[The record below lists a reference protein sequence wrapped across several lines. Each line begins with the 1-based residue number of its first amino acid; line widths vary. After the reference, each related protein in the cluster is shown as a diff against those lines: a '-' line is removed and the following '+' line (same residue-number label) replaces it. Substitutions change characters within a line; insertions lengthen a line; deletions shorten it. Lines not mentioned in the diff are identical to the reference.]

1 MSYVGDS
8 INASPTIA
16 ERAGAAIPGG
26 AGLAVKYDANGCIVP
41 CATAG
46 EPALGVI
53 IMQQG
58 DVAVGDSV
66 TVQIKDVATC
76 VSGGAVSKGALV
88 AVNASAQAVAAGAG
102 DFAIGMALSGAAA
115 AGQMVQ
121 VQICKCGFV
130 PEAKA

>member
-1 MSYVGDS
+1 MSYIGDS

-66 TVQIKDVATC
+66 TVQVKDVATC

-88 AVNASAQAVAAGAG
+88 AVNASAQAVAAEAGA
-102 DFAIGMALSGAAA
+102 FAIGMALSGASA

-130 PEAKA
+130 PEAK

>member
-1 MSYVGDS
+1 MSYIGDS

-88 AVNASAQAVAAGAG
+88 AVNASAQAVAAEAGA
-102 DFAIGMALSGAAA
+102 FAIGMALSGASA

-130 PEAKA
+130 PEAKE

>member
-1 MSYVGDS
+1 MSYIGDS

-102 DFAIGMALSGAAA
+102 DFAICMALSGAAA

-130 PEAKA
+130 PEAKE

>member
-1 MSYVGDS
+1 MSYIGNS

-16 ERAGAAIPGG
+16 GRAGAAIPGG

-88 AVNASAQAVAAGAG
+88 AVNASAQAVAAEAGA
-102 DFAIGMALSGAAA
+102 FAIGMALSGASA

-130 PEAKA
+130 PEAK

>member
-1 MSYVGDS
+1 MSYIGDS

>member
-1 MSYVGDS
+1 MSYIGDS

-88 AVNASAQAVAAGAG
+88 AVNAGAQAVAAGAG
-102 DFAIGMALSGAAA
+102 DFAIGMALSGASA

-130 PEAKA
+130 PEAK

>member
-1 MSYVGDS
+1 MSYIGDS

-88 AVNASAQAVAAGAG
+88 AVNASAQAVAAEGG

-130 PEAKA
+130 PEAK

>member
-1 MSYVGDS
+1 MSYIGDS

-16 ERAGAAIPGG
+16 ERAGASIPGG

-102 DFAIGMALSGAAA
+102 DFAIGMALSGASA

-130 PEAKA
+130 PEAK

>member
-1 MSYVGDS
+1 MSYIGDS

-41 CATAG
+41 CAAAG

-88 AVNASAQAVAAGAG
+88 AVNASAQAVAAEAG
-102 DFAIGMALSGAAA
+102 NFAIGMALSGASA

-130 PEAKA
+130 PAAKE

>member
-1 MSYVGDS
+1 MSYIGDS

-88 AVNASAQAVAAGAG
+88 AVNSSAQAVAAGAG
-102 DFAIGMALSGAAA
+102 DFAIGMALSGASA
-115 AGQMVQ
+115 AGQMMQ
-121 VQICKCGFV
+121 VQICKSGFV
-130 PEAKA
+130 PEAK

>member
-1 MSYVGDS
+1 MSYIGDS

-46 EPALGVI
+46 DPALGVI

-58 DVAVGDSV
+58 DVRKRRRGELGRA
-66 TVQIKDVATC
+66 
-76 VSGGAVSKGALV
+76 GG
-88 AVNASAQAVAAGAG
+88 
-102 DFAIGMALSGAAA
+102 
-115 AGQMVQ
+115 GQRERTGG
-121 VQICKCGFV
+121 CS
-130 PEAKA
+130 

>member
-1 MSYVGDS
+1 MSYIGDS

-16 ERAGAAIPGG
+16 GRAGAAIPGG

-88 AVNASAQAVAAGAG
+88 AVNASAQAVAAEAGA
-102 DFAIGMALSGAAA
+102 FAIGMALSGASA

-130 PEAKA
+130 PEAK

>member
-1 MSYVGDS
+1 MSYIGDS

-76 VSGGAVSKGALV
+76 VSGGAVSKGALE

-102 DFAIGMALSGAAA
+102 DFAIGMALSGASA

-130 PEAKA
+130 PEAK

>member
-1 MSYVGDS
+1 MSYIGDS

-26 AGLAVKYDANGCIVP
+26 AGLVVKYDANGCIVP

-58 DVAVGDSV
+58 DVTVGDSV

-88 AVNASAQAVAAGAG
+88 AVNASAQAVAAEAG
-102 DFAIGMALSGAAA
+102 DFAIGMALSGASA

-130 PEAKA
+130 PEAKE

>member
-1 MSYVGDS
+1 MSYIGDS

-88 AVNASAQAVAAGAG
+88 AVNASAQAVEAEAGA
-102 DFAIGMALSGAAA
+102 FAIGMALSGASA

-130 PEAKA
+130 PAAKE

>member
-1 MSYVGDS
+1 MSYIGDS

-88 AVNASAQAVAAGAG
+88 AVNASAQAVAAEAGA
-102 DFAIGMALSGAAA
+102 FAIGMALSGASA

-130 PEAKA
+130 PEAK

>member
-1 MSYVGDS
+1 MSYIGDS

-16 ERAGAAIPGG
+16 GRAGAAIPGG

-66 TVQIKDVATC
+66 TVQIKDVA
-76 VSGGAVSKGALV
+76 
-88 AVNASAQAVAAGAG
+88 VAAEAGA
-102 DFAIGMALSGAAA
+102 FAIGMALSGASA

-130 PEAKA
+130 PEAK

>member
-1 MSYVGDS
+1 MSYIGDS

-26 AGLAVKYDANGCIVP
+26 VGLAVKYDANGHIVP

-130 PEAKA
+130 PEAK

>member
-1 MSYVGDS
+1 MSYIGDS

-88 AVNASAQAVAAGAG
+88 AVNANAQAVAAGAG
-102 DFAIGMALSGAAA
+102 DFAIGMALSGASA

-130 PEAKA
+130 PEAK

>member
-1 MSYVGDS
+1 MSYIGDS

-88 AVNASAQAVAAGAG
+88 AVNASAQAVAAAAG
-102 DFAIGMALSGAAA
+102 DFAIGMALSGASA

-130 PEAKA
+130 PEAK

>member
-1 MSYVGDS
+1 MSYIGDS

-26 AGLAVKYDANGCIVP
+26 AGLAVKYDANGCIVL

-130 PEAKA
+130 PEAKE

>member
-1 MSYVGDS
+1 MSYIGDS

-88 AVNASAQAVAAGAG
+88 AVNASAQTVAAGAG

-130 PEAKA
+130 PEAK

>member
-1 MSYVGDS
+1 MSYIGDS

-16 ERAGAAIPGG
+16 GRAGAAIPGG

-102 DFAIGMALSGAAA
+102 DFAIGMALSGASA
-115 AGQMVQ
+115 AGQIVQ

-130 PEAKA
+130 PAAKE

>member
-1 MSYVGDS
+1 MSYIGDS

-66 TVQIKDVATC
+66 TVHKRRRGEQGRA
-76 VSGGAVSKGALV
+76 SGGQRERTGGCSWG
-88 AVNASAQAVAAGAG
+88 G
-102 DFAIGMALSGAAA
+102 
-115 AGQMVQ
+115 
-121 VQICKCGFV
+121 
-130 PEAKA
+130 

>member
-1 MSYVGDS
+1 MSYIGDS

-26 AGLAVKYDANGCIVP
+26 AGLAVKYDANGYIVP

-88 AVNASAQAVAAGAG
+88 AVNASAQAVAAEAG
-102 DFAIGMALSGAAA
+102 DFAIGMALSGASA

>member
-1 MSYVGDS
+1 MSYIGDS

-16 ERAGAAIPGG
+16 GRAGAAIPGG

-102 DFAIGMALSGAAA
+102 DFAIGMALSGASA
-115 AGQMVQ
+115 AGQIVQ

>member
-1 MSYVGDS
+1 MSYIGDS

-76 VSGGAVSKGALV
+76 VSGGAVIKGALV

-102 DFAIGMALSGAAA
+102 DFAIGMALSGASA

-130 PEAKA
+130 PEAKE

>member
-1 MSYVGDS
+1 MSYIGDS

-16 ERAGAAIPGG
+16 ERAGAAILGG

-88 AVNASAQAVAAGAG
+88 AVNASAQAVAAEAG
-102 DFAIGMALSGAAA
+102 DFAIGMALSGASA

-130 PEAKA
+130 PEAK

>member
-1 MSYVGDS
+1 MSYIGDS

-102 DFAIGMALSGAAA
+102 AFAIGMALSGASA

-130 PEAKA
+130 PAAKE

>member
-1 MSYVGDS
+1 MSYIGDS

-16 ERAGAAIPGG
+16 ERAGATIPGG

-102 DFAIGMALSGAAA
+102 DFAIGMALSGASA

-130 PEAKA
+130 PEAKE

>member
-1 MSYVGDS
+1 MSYIGDS

-88 AVNASAQAVAAGAG
+88 AVNASAQAVAAKAG

-130 PEAKA
+130 PEAK

>member
-1 MSYVGDS
+1 MSYIGDS

-26 AGLAVKYDANGCIVP
+26 AGLAVKYDTNGCIVP

-88 AVNASAQAVAAGAG
+88 AVTASAQAVAAGAG
-102 DFAIGMALSGAAA
+102 DFAIGMALSGASA

-130 PEAKA
+130 PAAKE

>member
-1 MSYVGDS
+1 MSYIGDS

-130 PEAKA
+130 PEAKE

>member
-1 MSYVGDS
+1 MSYIGDS
-8 INASPTIA
+8 INASPTLA

-58 DVAVGDSV
+58 DVAVGDIV

-88 AVNASAQAVAAGAG
+88 AVNASAQVVAAGAG
-102 DFAIGMALSGAAA
+102 DFAIGMALSGASA

-130 PEAKA
+130 PEAK

>member
-1 MSYVGDS
+1 MSYIGDS

-16 ERAGAAIPGG
+16 ERAGAAISSG
-26 AGLAVKYDANGCIVP
+26 AGLAVKYDVSGGIVP
-41 CATAG
+41 CSTAG

-58 DVAVGDSV
+58 ETAVGDSV

-76 VSGGAVSKGALV
+76 ISGGTVSRGALV
-88 AVNASAQAVAAGAG
+88 AVNANAQIVAAKPG
-102 DFAIGMALSGAAA
+102 DFALGMALSDASS

-130 PEAKA
+130 PNTKE

>member
-1 MSYVGDS
+1 MSYIGDS

-130 PEAKA
+130 PEAK

>member
-1 MSYVGDS
+1 MSYIGDS

-88 AVNASAQAVAAGAG
+88 TVNASAQAVAAGAG
-102 DFAIGMALSGAAA
+102 DFAIGMALSGASA

-130 PEAKA
+130 PEAK